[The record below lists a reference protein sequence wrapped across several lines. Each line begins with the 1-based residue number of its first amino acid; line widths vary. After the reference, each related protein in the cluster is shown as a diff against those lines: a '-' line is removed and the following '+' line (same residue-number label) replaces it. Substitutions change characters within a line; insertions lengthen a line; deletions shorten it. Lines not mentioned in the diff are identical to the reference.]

1 MTTELKP
8 GDIVRLINQGDLP
21 PIDLSSI
28 QFDLDYMDTS
38 EEILYE
44 VKSVQKDF
52 VNLSKINSQT
62 MYSYSSVH
70 KAHCVLVT
78 PLEDRPEYFIHIDSL
93 STIRILYLDKKELNT
108 TTSATIHSDCPI
120 PLLQEAIQKLQA
132 IQVSEQSSE
141 A

>member
-1 MTTELKP
+1 MNTELKP

-28 QFDLDYMDTS
+28 SDKIIYLDTS

-52 VNLSKINSQT
+52 ATLSKIDSRYV
-62 MYSYSSVH
+62 YSYSAVH

-78 PLEDRPEYFIHIDSL
+78 PLEDRPEYSIHVDRY
-93 STIRILYLDKKELNT
+93 STIRIIRLDKKELASS
-108 TTSATIHSDCPI
+108 TSATIYSDCPL
-120 PLLQEAIQKLQA
+120 PLLQEAIQKLQG
-132 IQVSEQSSE
+132 IQVSE
-141 A
+141 